1 MVYDHK
7 RMLEDKNQK
16 NGPGGNQKKPPGGLK
31 VPAFTWIAWIAIIGC
46 IVLLMFLRN
55 HIVTQPGAVLS
66 QAEFLSK
73 FRSNQIS
80 HFVLNYNLQGWP
92 LTEINGKYE
101 SVDKAGATIKDSA
114 GKPVETPFTIPEALL
129 TPSMQDELLP
139 SSKCELNV
147 QNGMLWSLGTQLLFF
162 VGVGV
167 LFWFFFIRQI
177 KMAGKGALSFGK
189 SKAKMLA
196 KDRNKTTFKD
206 VAGIEEAIEE
216 VSELVEFLKDP
227 KKFQRLGGR
236 IPKGVLMVGSPG
248 TGKTLLAKAIA
259 GEADAS
265 FFSISG
271 SDFVE
276 MFVGVGASRVR
287 DMFDQAR
294 RNTPCLIF
302 IDEIDAVGRSR
313 GVGLGGGNDER
324 EQTLNALL
332 VEMDGFDTQ
341 EGIIIIAA
349 TNRADVL
356 DPALLRPGRF
366 DRRITVNLP
375 DVRGREAILKVHS
388 RNVKLDPAVDLSLTA
403 RGTPGY
409 SGAELANLLN
419 EAALLAART
428 GKKSVG
434 QAELDEAR
442 DKVRWGRERR
452 SLAMTDENKKL
463 TAWHEAGHA
472 LVNVLLEHTHPL
484 HKVTII
490 PRGPSLG
497 STMSLPKEDILNY
510 RKKELLD
517 SITMTM
523 AGRIAEE
530 IISGDVSTGAGG
542 DIQQA
547 TNMARAMVCQYGM
560 SEKLGMVQYV
570 EDDEFFLGRD
580 MMRRKTYS
588 EATAQQI
595 DAEVRDII
603 TSCYQRAQQAINDH
617 RDKLE
622 IIANALLEY
631 ETLDGVQVS
640 DIVRTGTF
648 TPPPPVPRV
657 DPPSGAQAATTL
669 PEVPPKPVPPKL
681 PGLGNP
687 APAAV

>member
-1 MVYDHK
+1 MAD
-7 RMLEDKNQK
+7 DKYNDQDRNSK
-16 NGPGGNQKKPPGGLK
+16 KGPEMKLPPR
-31 VPAFTWIAWIAIIGC
+31 TWIIWTAVISGILL
-46 IVLLMFLRN
+46 LLMFKDRMEPQGELL
-55 HIVTQPGAVLS
+55 TQAAFMQKVD
-66 QAEFLSK
+66 
-73 FRSNQIS
+73 SNQIARATINYDPQS
-80 HFVLNYNLQGWP
+80 LLTEVTGTYFPIDRTGNVSKEAVPFRVKARLFEELEKKLYATGKFEPRTPNTVLIGVFWSLLPFVLL
-92 LTEINGKYE
+92 
-101 SVDKAGATIKDSA
+101 
-114 GKPVETPFTIPEALL
+114 
-129 TPSMQDELLP
+129 
-139 SSKCELNV
+139 
-147 QNGMLWSLGTQLLFF
+147 
-162 VGVGV
+162 GV
-167 LFWFFFIRQI
+167 LVWFFFIRQI

-189 SKAKMLA
+189 SKARMLN
-196 KDRNKTTFKD
+196 KEKNKTTFKD

-236 IPKGVLMVGSPG
+236 IPKGVLMVGPPG

-259 GEADAS
+259 GEADAA

-294 RNTPCLIF
+294 KNTPCLVF

-313 GVGLGGGNDER
+313 GHGLGGGNDER

-349 TNRADVL
+349 TNRPDVL

-366 DRRITVNLP
+366 DRQVVVNLP
-375 DVRGREAILKVHS
+375 DVRGREGILKVHAK
-388 RNVKLDPAVDLSLTA
+388 NVKLAPTADLSVIA

-428 GKKSVG
+428 GKKAVG
-434 QAELDEAR
+434 MAELEEAR

-452 SLAMTDENKKL
+452 SMAMTDEDKKF

-472 LVNVLLEHTHPL
+472 LVNVVLKHTHPL

-490 PRGPSLG
+490 PRGQALG
-497 STMSLPKEDILNY
+497 STMYLPKDDILN
-510 RKKELLD
+510 RKRKEMLD
-517 SITMTM
+517 LICVTM

-530 IISGDVSTGAGG
+530 IVSDDISSGAAG

-547 TNMARAMVCQYGM
+547 TAMARAMVCNWGM
-560 SEKLGMVQYV
+560 SDKLGMVLYGADSEYV
-570 EDDEFFLGRD
+570 FLGRD
-580 MMRRKTYS
+580 MTRSKDYS
-588 EATAQQI
+588 ESTAQEI
-595 DAEVRDII
+595 DMEVRKII
-603 TSCYQRAQQAINDH
+603 EESFRRAKEIIDNH

-622 IIANALLEY
+622 LIAKALLEY
-631 ETLDGVQVS
+631 ETLEGSQVEE
-640 DIVRTGTF
+640 IIRTGKL
-648 TPPPPVPRV
+648 TPPPPASE
-657 DPPSGAQAATTL
+657 SGPTLGAPAGTPL
-669 PEVPPKPVPPKL
+669 PEVPPKPAPPTL
-681 PGLGNP
+681 PGLGSP
-687 APAAV
+687 SPVAA